1 MSGEKLY
8 AVPGSLASSAH
19 INNKKYLT
27 MYARSIEDP
36 DNFWAEQAEVFVTW
50 YKKWNKVVE
59 WDVTDANI
67 QWFKGAKLNVS
78 YNCLD
83 RHLDGRG
90 DQTAIIWE
98 GDDPAVDKKITYRQ
112 LHESRMPSSS

>member
-50 YKKWNKVVE
+50 YKKWNKVLE
-59 WDVTDANI
+59 WDFTDANI
-67 QWFKGAKLNVS
+67 GISLPGTGEAPSAPVFI
-78 YNCLD
+78 
-83 RHLDGRG
+83 DGKMVTILRG
-90 DQTAIIWE
+90 DNIAGEFRQIV
-98 GDDPAVDKKITYRQ
+98 DDYVKRTYA
-112 LHESRMPSSS
+112 HA